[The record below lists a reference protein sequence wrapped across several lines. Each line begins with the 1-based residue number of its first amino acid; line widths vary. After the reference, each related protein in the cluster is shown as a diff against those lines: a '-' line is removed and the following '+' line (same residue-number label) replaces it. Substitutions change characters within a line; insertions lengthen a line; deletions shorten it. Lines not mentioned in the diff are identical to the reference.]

1 MNRRRFRLECDAD
14 DTNARL
20 LQKLESYFESIEE
33 DLTEGDDQFAEL
45 RPVVRL
51 TVEALPPL
59 SGEEEGKL

>member
-20 LQKLESYFESIEE
+20 FQKLESYFESIEE

-59 SGEEEGKL
+59 PGEEEGKS